1 MNTPIRQ
8 ELTSSSD
15 AEFVVL
21 LDINPII
28 THELCRLTTYGHPFD
43 HDVLYYFASILVDN
57 YQPHYDTE
65 DIVQSTLTDV
75 LHEIN
80 SEVALILPEYY
91 RDIVTRIRNL
101 VSHPVDLVAVIEVT
115 NHFLKV
121 VLTHAD

>member
-1 MNTPIRQ
+1 MSVQIQQ
-8 ELTSSSD
+8 ESTLSSD
-15 AEFVVL
+15 TEFVVL

-28 THELCRLTTYGHPFD
+28 TAELCKLTTHGHPFD
-43 HDVLYYFASILVDN
+43 HDVLYYFASTLVDN
-57 YQPHYDTE
+57 YQPYYDTE
-65 DIVQSTLTDV
+65 DIVQSALTDV

-91 RDIVTRIRNL
+91 RDIVTRIRNI